1 MITKFKSLQK
11 NQGFIKYSKN
21 ISWLFFERIL
31 RITVGL
37 FVSVWVAKYLG
48 PKQFGFF
55 SYTLSFVALF
65 GFMVTISHTSIVVR
79 ELVKNP
85 NHNDEIVSTAFWL
98 KIMGAMLGVLIT
110 LAISIN
116 FTSND
121 RFVNILILIIA
132 SSNIFHSFNV
142 VDDYFQSKVM
152 NKFVVITNVISL
164 FLSSVIKIILILN
177 DAPLIAFVW
186 VVFFDNFILASGFI
200 YFYIKLNSK
209 FKIKN
214 LKFKSKTAIL
224 LLKDSWPLMI
234 SSAAILIHIKVDQ
247 VIIKEILGLEAV
259 GQYAAAARVSEA
271 WYFIPSVLTASFF
284 PAIINAK
291 KNNEDLYNSRLQ
303 KLYDIMVWVAIAIAI
318 PMIFLSDWLI
328 EILYGYQYS
337 EAGNVLMIHIW
348 AGVFVSLGLASKR
361 WLICEN
367 LQKVLIVNTFI
378 ATITNIGLNYILIP
392 KFGIVGAA
400 WATIISYFLVGY
412 LCLLIWKKT
421 RINFIN
427 LTKSL
432 FFITLFK
439 EKYRWNIKEI

>member
-55 SYTLSFVALF
+55 SYTLSFVGLF
-65 GFMVTISHTSIVVR
+65 AFIATISHNSIVVR

-98 KIMGAMLGVLIT
+98 RIMGAMLGILIT
-110 LAISIN
+110 LAVSIN
-116 FTSND
+116 LTSND

-132 SSNIFHSFNV
+132 SSTIFQSFNV

-214 LKFKSKTAIL
+214 LKFNSKTAIL

-234 SSAAILIHIKVDQ
+234 SSAAIMIHIKVDQ

-259 GQYAAAARVSEA
+259 GQYAAAAKVSEA

-303 KLYDIMVWVAIAIAI
+303 KLYDIMVWIAIAIAI

-348 AGVFVSLGLASKR
+348 AGVFVSLGLASNT

-367 LQKVLIVNTFI
+367 LQKFLIVNTFI

>member
-85 NHNDEIVSTAFWL
+85 NYNDEIVSTAFWL
-98 KIMGAMLGVLIT
+98 RIMGAMLGILIT
-110 LAISIN
+110 LAVSIN
-116 FTSND
+116 LTSND
-121 RFVNILILIIA
+121 RFINILILIIA
-132 SSNIFHSFNV
+132 SSTIFQSFNV

-291 KNNEDLYNSRLQ
+291 KNNEELYNSRLQ
-303 KLYDIMVWVAIAIAI
+303 KLYDIMVWIAIAIAI

-348 AGVFVSLGLASKR
+348 AGVFVSLGLASNS
-361 WLICEN
+361 WLICEK
-367 LQKVLIVNTFI
+367 LQKFLMVNTFI

>member
-132 SSNIFHSFNV
+132 SSTIFQSFNV

-348 AGVFVSLGLASKR
+348 AGVFVSLGLASNG

-367 LQKVLIVNTFI
+367 LQKFLLVNTFI

>member
-98 KIMGAMLGVLIT
+98 RIMGAMLGVLIT

-348 AGVFVSLGLASKR
+348 AGVFVSLGLASNG

-367 LQKVLIVNTFI
+367 LQKFLLVNTFI

>member
-55 SYTLSFVALF
+55 SYTLSFVGLF
-65 GFMVTISHTSIVVR
+65 AFIATISHNSIVVR

-85 NHNDEIVSTAFWL
+85 NYNDEIVSTAFWL
-98 KIMGAMLGVLIT
+98 RIMGAMLGILIT
-110 LAISIN
+110 LAVSIN
-116 FTSND
+116 LTSND
-121 RFVNILILIIA
+121 RFINILILIIA
-132 SSNIFHSFNV
+132 SSTIFQSFNV

-234 SSAAILIHIKVDQ
+234 SSAAIMIHIKVDQ

-291 KNNEDLYNSRLQ
+291 KNNEELYNSRLQ
-303 KLYDIMVWVAIAIAI
+303 KLYDIMVWIAIAIAI

-348 AGVFVSLGLASKR
+348 AGVFVSLGLASNS
-361 WLICEN
+361 WLICEK
-367 LQKVLIVNTFI
+367 LQKFLMVNTFI

>member
-152 NKFVVITNVISL
+152 NKFVVIINVISL

-259 GQYAAAARVSEA
+259 GQYAAAAKVSEA

-348 AGVFVSLGLASKR
+348 AGVFVSLGLASNG

-367 LQKVLIVNTFI
+367 LQKFLLVNTFI

>member
-259 GQYAAAARVSEA
+259 GQYAAAAKVSEA

-348 AGVFVSLGLASKR
+348 AGVFVSLGLASNG

-367 LQKVLIVNTFI
+367 LQKFLIVNTFI

>member
-55 SYTLSFVALF
+55 SYTLSFVGLF
-65 GFMVTISHTSIVVR
+65 AFIATISHNSIVVR

-85 NHNDEIVSTAFWL
+85 NYNDEIVSTAFWL
-98 KIMGAMLGVLIT
+98 RIMGAMLGILIT
-110 LAISIN
+110 LAVSIN
-116 FTSND
+116 LTSND
-121 RFVNILILIIA
+121 RFINILILIIA
-132 SSNIFHSFNV
+132 SSTIFQSFNV

-214 LKFKSKTAIL
+214 LKFNSKTAIL

-234 SSAAILIHIKVDQ
+234 SSAAIMIHIKVDQ

-291 KNNEDLYNSRLQ
+291 KNNEELYNSRLQ
-303 KLYDIMVWVAIAIAI
+303 KLYDIMVWIAIAIAI

-348 AGVFVSLGLASKR
+348 AGVFVSLGLASNS
-361 WLICEN
+361 WLICEK
-367 LQKVLIVNTFI
+367 LQKFLMVNTFI

>member
-348 AGVFVSLGLASKR
+348 AGVFVSLGLASNG

-367 LQKVLIVNTFI
+367 LQKFLLVNTFI

>member
-55 SYTLSFVALF
+55 SYTLSFVGLF
-65 GFMVTISHTSIVVR
+65 AFIATISHNSIVVR

-98 KIMGAMLGVLIT
+98 RIMGAMLGILIT
-110 LAISIN
+110 LAVSIN
-116 FTSND
+116 LTSND
-121 RFVNILILIIA
+121 RFINILILIIA
-132 SSNIFHSFNV
+132 SSTIFQSFNV

-234 SSAAILIHIKVDQ
+234 SSAAIMIHIKVDQ

-259 GQYAAAARVSEA
+259 GQYAAAAKVSEA

-303 KLYDIMVWVAIAIAI
+303 KLYDIMVWIAIAIAI

-348 AGVFVSLGLASKR
+348 AGVFVSLGLASNT

-367 LQKVLIVNTFI
+367 LQKFLIVNTFI

>member
-55 SYTLSFVALF
+55 SYTLSFVGLF
-65 GFMVTISHTSIVVR
+65 AFIATISHNSIVVR

-85 NHNDEIVSTAFWL
+85 NYNDEIVSTAFWL
-98 KIMGAMLGVLIT
+98 RIMGAMLGVLIT

-116 FTSND
+116 LTSND

-177 DAPLIAFVW
+177 DAPLIAFVC

-234 SSAAILIHIKVDQ
+234 SSAAIMIHIKVDQ

-259 GQYAAAARVSEA
+259 GQYAAAAKVSEA

-303 KLYDIMVWVAIAIAI
+303 KLYDIMVWIAIAIAI

-348 AGVFVSLGLASKR
+348 AGVFVSLGLASNR

-367 LQKVLIVNTFI
+367 LQ
-378 ATITNIGLNYILIP
+378 
-392 KFGIVGAA
+392 
-400 WATIISYFLVGY
+400 
-412 LCLLIWKKT
+412 
-421 RINFIN
+421 NF
-427 LTKSL
+427 
-432 FFITLFK
+432 
-439 EKYRWNIKEI
+439 

>member
-55 SYTLSFVALF
+55 SYTLSFVGLF
-65 GFMVTISHTSIVVR
+65 AFIATISHNSIVVR

-85 NHNDEIVSTAFWL
+85 NLNDEIVSTAFWL
-98 KIMGAMLGVLIT
+98 RIMGAMLGVLIT

-116 FTSND
+116 LTSND

-132 SSNIFHSFNV
+132 SSTIFQSFNV

-214 LKFKSKTAIL
+214 LKLKSKTAIL

-348 AGVFVSLGLASKR
+348 AGVFVSLGLASNG

-367 LQKVLIVNTFI
+367 LQKFLLVNTFI

>member
-55 SYTLSFVALF
+55 SYTLSFVGLF
-65 GFMVTISHTSIVVR
+65 AFIATISHNSIVVR

-303 KLYDIMVWVAIAIAI
+303 KLYDIMVWIAIAIAI

-348 AGVFVSLGLASKR
+348 AGVFVSLGLASNG

-367 LQKVLIVNTFI
+367 LQKFLLVNTFI

>member
-234 SSAAILIHIKVDQ
+234 SSAAIMIHIKVDQ

-303 KLYDIMVWVAIAIAI
+303 KLYDIMVWIAIAIAI

-348 AGVFVSLGLASKR
+348 AGVFVSLGLASNG

-367 LQKVLIVNTFI
+367 LQKFLLVNTFI

>member
-98 KIMGAMLGVLIT
+98 RIMGAMLGILIT
-110 LAISIN
+110 LAVSIN
-116 FTSND
+116 LTSND

-132 SSNIFHSFNV
+132 SSTIFQSFNV

-152 NKFVVITNVISL
+152 NKFVVITNVVSL

-348 AGVFVSLGLASKR
+348 AGVFVSLGLASNG

-367 LQKVLIVNTFI
+367 LQKFLLVNTFI

-439 EKYRWNIKEI
+439 KKYRWNIKEI

>member
-98 KIMGAMLGVLIT
+98 RIMGAMLGVLIT

-348 AGVFVSLGLASKR
+348 AGVFVSLGLASNG

-367 LQKVLIVNTFI
+367 LQKFLLVNTFI

-439 EKYRWNIKEI
+439 KKYRWNIKEI

>member
-348 AGVFVSLGLASKR
+348 AGVFVSLGLASNG

-367 LQKVLIVNTFI
+367 LQKFLIVNTFI

>member
-55 SYTLSFVALF
+55 SYTLSFVGLF
-65 GFMVTISHTSIVVR
+65 AFIATISHNSIVVR

-85 NHNDEIVSTAFWL
+85 NYNDEIVSTAFWL
-98 KIMGAMLGVLIT
+98 RIMGAMLGILIT
-110 LAISIN
+110 LAVSIN
-116 FTSND
+116 LTSND
-121 RFVNILILIIA
+121 RFINILILIIA
-132 SSNIFHSFNV
+132 SSTIFQSFNV

-234 SSAAILIHIKVDQ
+234 SSAAIMIHIKVDQ

-259 GQYAAAARVSEA
+259 GQYAAAAKVSEA

-303 KLYDIMVWVAIAIAI
+303 KLYDIMVWIAIAIAI

-348 AGVFVSLGLASKR
+348 AGVFVSLGLASNS
-361 WLICEN
+361 WLICEK
-367 LQKVLIVNTFI
+367 LQKFLMVNTFI

>member
-55 SYTLSFVALF
+55 SYTLSFVGLF
-65 GFMVTISHTSIVVR
+65 AFIATISHNSIVVR

-85 NHNDEIVSTAFWL
+85 NYNDEIVSTAFWL
-98 KIMGAMLGVLIT
+98 RIMGAMLGILIT
-110 LAISIN
+110 LAVSIN
-116 FTSND
+116 LTSND

-132 SSNIFHSFNV
+132 SSTIFQSFNV

-234 SSAAILIHIKVDQ
+234 SSAAIMIHIKVDQ

-291 KNNEDLYNSRLQ
+291 KNNEELYNSRLQ
-303 KLYDIMVWVAIAIAI
+303 KLYDIMVWIAIAIAI

-348 AGVFVSLGLASKR
+348 AGVFVSLGLASNS
-361 WLICEN
+361 WLICEK
-367 LQKVLIVNTFI
+367 LQKFLMVNTFI

>member
-65 GFMVTISHTSIVVR
+65 GFMVTISHTSIVVK

>member
-209 FKIKN
+209 FK
-214 LKFKSKTAIL
+214 SKTAIL

-348 AGVFVSLGLASKR
+348 AGVFVSLGLASNG

-367 LQKVLIVNTFI
+367 LQKFLLVNTFI

>member
-348 AGVFVSLGLASKR
+348 AGVFVSLGLASNG

-367 LQKVLIVNTFI
+367 LQKFLLVNTFI

-439 EKYRWNIKEI
+439 EKYRWDIKEI

>member
-116 FTSND
+116 LTSND

-234 SSAAILIHIKVDQ
+234 SSAAIMIHIKVDQ

-259 GQYAAAARVSEA
+259 GQYAAAAKVSEA

-291 KNNEDLYNSRLQ
+291 KNNEELYNSRLQ
-303 KLYDIMVWVAIAIAI
+303 KLYDIMVWIAIAIAI

-348 AGVFVSLGLASKR
+348 AGVFVSLGLASNG
-361 WLICEN
+361 WLICEK
-367 LQKVLIVNTFI
+367 LQKFLMVNTFI

>member
-55 SYTLSFVALF
+55 SYTLSFVGLF
-65 GFMVTISHTSIVVR
+65 AFIATISHNSIVVR

-85 NHNDEIVSTAFWL
+85 NYNDEIVSTAFWL
-98 KIMGAMLGVLIT
+98 RIMGAMLGILIT
-110 LAISIN
+110 LAVSIN
-116 FTSND
+116 LTSND
-121 RFVNILILIIA
+121 RFINILILIIA
-132 SSNIFHSFNV
+132 SSTIFQSFNV

-214 LKFKSKTAIL
+214 LKFNSKTAIL

-234 SSAAILIHIKVDQ
+234 SSAAIMIHIKVDQ

-291 KNNEDLYNSRLQ
+291 KNNEELYNSRLQ
-303 KLYDIMVWVAIAIAI
+303 KLYDIMVWIAIAIAI

-348 AGVFVSLGLASKR
+348 AGVFVSLGLASNT

-367 LQKVLIVNTFI
+367 LQKFLIVNTFI

>member
-142 VDDYFQSKVM
+142 VDDYLMKITH
-152 NKFVVITNVISL
+152 VIRGEEIFLVIS
-164 FLSSVIKIILILN
+164 
-177 DAPLIAFVW
+177 
-186 VVFFDNFILASGFI
+186 
-200 YFYIKLNSK
+200 
-209 FKIKN
+209 
-214 LKFKSKTAIL
+214 
-224 LLKDSWPLMI
+224 
-234 SSAAILIHIKVDQ
+234 
-247 VIIKEILGLEAV
+247 
-259 GQYAAAARVSEA
+259 
-271 WYFIPSVLTASFF
+271 
-284 PAIINAK
+284 
-291 KNNEDLYNSRLQ
+291 
-303 KLYDIMVWVAIAIAI
+303 
-318 PMIFLSDWLI
+318 
-328 EILYGYQYS
+328 
-337 EAGNVLMIHIW
+337 
-348 AGVFVSLGLASKR
+348 
-361 WLICEN
+361 
-367 LQKVLIVNTFI
+367 
-378 ATITNIGLNYILIP
+378 GLNNTYI
-392 KFGIVGAA
+392 
-400 WATIISYFLVGY
+400 
-412 LCLLIWKKT
+412 
-421 RINFIN
+421 
-427 LTKSL
+427 
-432 FFITLFK
+432 
-439 EKYRWNIKEI
+439 E

>member
-55 SYTLSFVALF
+55 SYTLSFVGLF
-65 GFMVTISHTSIVVR
+65 AFIATISHNSIVVR

-85 NHNDEIVSTAFWL
+85 NYNDEIVSTAFWL
-98 KIMGAMLGVLIT
+98 RIMGAMLGILIT
-110 LAISIN
+110 LAVSIN
-116 FTSND
+116 LTSND
-121 RFVNILILIIA
+121 RFINILILIIA
-132 SSNIFHSFNV
+132 SSTIFQSFNV

-234 SSAAILIHIKVDQ
+234 SSAAIMIHIKVDQ

-303 KLYDIMVWVAIAIAI
+303 KLYDIMVWIAIAIAI

-348 AGVFVSLGLASKR
+348 AGVFVSLGLASNS
-361 WLICEN
+361 WLICEK
-367 LQKVLIVNTFI
+367 LQKFLMVNTFI

>member
-98 KIMGAMLGVLIT
+98 RIMGAMLGILIT
-110 LAISIN
+110 LAVSIN
-116 FTSND
+116 LTSND

-348 AGVFVSLGLASKR
+348 AGVFVSLGLASNG

-367 LQKVLIVNTFI
+367 LQKFLLVNTFI

>member
-55 SYTLSFVALF
+55 SYTLSFVGLF
-65 GFMVTISHTSIVVR
+65 AFIATISHNSIVVR

-98 KIMGAMLGVLIT
+98 RIMGAMLGVLIT

-116 FTSND
+116 LTSND

-132 SSNIFHSFNV
+132 SSTIFQSFNV

-152 NKFVVITNVISL
+152 NKFVVITNVVSL

-234 SSAAILIHIKVDQ
+234 SSAAIMIHIKVDQ

-259 GQYAAAARVSEA
+259 GQYAAAAKVSEA

-303 KLYDIMVWVAIAIAI
+303 KLYDIMVWIAIAIAI

-348 AGVFVSLGLASKR
+348 AGVFVSLGLASNR

-367 LQKVLIVNTFI
+367 LQKFLIVNTFI

>member
-55 SYTLSFVALF
+55 SYTLSFVGLF
-65 GFMVTISHTSIVVR
+65 AFIATISHNSIVVR

-85 NHNDEIVSTAFWL
+85 NYNDEIVSTAFWL
-98 KIMGAMLGVLIT
+98 RIMGAMLGILIT
-110 LAISIN
+110 LAVSIN
-116 FTSND
+116 LTSND
-121 RFVNILILIIA
+121 RFINILILIIA
-132 SSNIFHSFNV
+132 SSTIFQSFNV

-214 LKFKSKTAIL
+214 LKFNSKTAIL

-234 SSAAILIHIKVDQ
+234 SSAAIMIHIKVDQ

-291 KNNEDLYNSRLQ
+291 KNNEELYNSRLQ
-303 KLYDIMVWVAIAIAI
+303 KLYDIMVWIAIAIAI

-348 AGVFVSLGLASKR
+348 AGVFVSLGLASNG

-367 LQKVLIVNTFI
+367 LQKFLLVNTFI

>member
-303 KLYDIMVWVAIAIAI
+303 KLYDIMVWIAIAIAI

-348 AGVFVSLGLASKR
+348 AGVFVSLGLASNG

-367 LQKVLIVNTFI
+367 LQKFLLVNTFI

>member
-55 SYTLSFVALF
+55 SYTLSFVGLF
-65 GFMVTISHTSIVVR
+65 AFIATISHNSIVVR

-85 NHNDEIVSTAFWL
+85 NLNDEIVSTAFWL
-98 KIMGAMLGVLIT
+98 RIMGAMLGILIT
-110 LAISIN
+110 LAVSIN
-116 FTSND
+116 LTSND
-121 RFVNILILIIA
+121 RFINILILIIA
-132 SSNIFHSFNV
+132 ASTIFQSFNV

-259 GQYAAAARVSEA
+259 GQYAAAAKVSEA

-303 KLYDIMVWVAIAIAI
+303 KLYDIMVWIAIAIAI

-348 AGVFVSLGLASKR
+348 AGVFVSLGLASNG

-367 LQKVLIVNTFI
+367 LQKFLLVNTFI

>member
-55 SYTLSFVALF
+55 SYTLSFVGLF
-65 GFMVTISHTSIVVR
+65 AFIATISHNSIVVR

-116 FTSND
+116 LTSND

-348 AGVFVSLGLASKR
+348 AGVFVSLGLASNG

-367 LQKVLIVNTFI
+367 LQKFLLVNTFI

>member
-55 SYTLSFVALF
+55 SYTLSFVGLF
-65 GFMVTISHTSIVVR
+65 AFIATISHNSIVVR

-85 NHNDEIVSTAFWL
+85 NYNDEIVSTAFWL
-98 KIMGAMLGVLIT
+98 RIMGAMLGILIT
-110 LAISIN
+110 LAVSIN
-116 FTSND
+116 LTSND
-121 RFVNILILIIA
+121 RFINILILIIA
-132 SSNIFHSFNV
+132 SSTIFQSFNV

-291 KNNEDLYNSRLQ
+291 KNNEELYNSRLQ
-303 KLYDIMVWVAIAIAI
+303 KLYDIMVWIAIAIAI

-348 AGVFVSLGLASKR
+348 AGVFVSLGLASNS
-361 WLICEN
+361 WLICEK
-367 LQKVLIVNTFI
+367 LQKFLMVNTFI